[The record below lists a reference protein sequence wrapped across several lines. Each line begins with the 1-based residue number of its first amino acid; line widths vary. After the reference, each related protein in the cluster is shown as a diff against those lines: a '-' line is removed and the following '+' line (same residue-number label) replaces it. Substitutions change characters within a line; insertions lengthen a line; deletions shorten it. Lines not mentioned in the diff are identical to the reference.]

1 MNLLFLV
8 LAAFLLYTIY
18 KIVLEVLAQRE
29 HLTDDTIRALM
40 HGKLRKH
47 EEPYRRAL
55 IHLGTCKKCQERL
68 HAYNEDEEVKI
79 QQKLIDDLRD
89 QSED

>member
-29 HLTDDTIRALM
+29 HLTDLLETQR
-40 HGKLRKH
+40 G
-47 EEPYRRAL
+47 
-55 IHLGTCKKCQERL
+55 Q
-68 HAYNEDEEVKI
+68 
-79 QQKLIDDLRD
+79 
-89 QSED
+89 